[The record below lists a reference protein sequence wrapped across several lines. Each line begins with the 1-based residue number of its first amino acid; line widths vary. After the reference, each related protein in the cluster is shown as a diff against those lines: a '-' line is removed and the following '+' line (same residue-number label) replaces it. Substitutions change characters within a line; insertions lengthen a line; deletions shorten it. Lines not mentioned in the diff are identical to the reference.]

1 MSYIQLDFHSHS
13 LNRNVNL
20 NIFLPD
26 GELLPAAEQPYPTI
40 YFLPGFS
47 ASGKELSTFL
57 HFRTQCLLNGIA
69 VVIPDGDNSFYLD
82 KPERLAL
89 YSQYVSQ
96 ELVNYTRSILPL
108 SHKRE
113 ETYIGGISMGGY
125 GALVHGFRYPEK
137 FGKIAALSPAIDVA
151 AVLNGNQGL
160 FGDMFAD
167 FFETEEAYYNSTNH
181 PINGLKEL
189 LAKGQ
194 DLPSVFI
201 ACGFQDELVYVSN
214 KEFAEQLGKLNVPL
228 TYIEDDGGHDV
239 FFWDKYLPATFAFLK
254 Q

>member
-181 PINGLKEL
+181 PINGLKKL

>member
-57 HFRTQCLLNGIA
+57 HFRTQCLLNGVA

>member
-26 GELLPAAEQPYPTI
+26 GELLPAAEQPYPTV

-96 ELVNYTRSILPL
+96 ELVDYTRSILPL

-125 GALVHGFRYPEK
+125 GALIHGFRYPEK

-151 AVLNGNQGL
+151 AVLNGNASQ
-160 FGDMFAD
+160 FGATFAD
-167 FFETEEAYYNSTNH
+167 LFKTEEDYYSSTNH
-181 PINGLKEL
+181 PVNALKEL
-189 LAKGQ
+189 LDKGE
-194 DLPSVFI
+194 DIPELFI
-201 ACGFQDELVYVSN
+201 ACGFQDELVYASN
-214 KEFAEQLGKLNVPL
+214 KSFAEELEKLGVSL

-239 FFWDKYLPATFAFLK
+239 FFWDKYLPAVFEFLRK
-254 Q
+254 

>member
-26 GELLPAAEQPYPTI
+26 GELLPAAEQSYPTV